1 MDSSVIATFLNKQLF
16 GSNIEVTKFSSLSEL
31 NDNCVV
37 FCKKYSVDLARV
49 LNEHKVILAIV
60 TPEYEGKIDCSYI
73 ISENP
78 RLDYLR
84 VLKKFFNENK
94 KEQGIHATAVV
105 EEGAQLGLD
114 VFIGANCYIGRDV
127 IIGDNTYISPN
138 VVIDGKTIIGNN
150 CYFKSGS
157 VIGQTGFGFERNADG
172 IPEYFP
178 HFGTIEIG
186 NNVHIGA
193 NNTIDRGTLG
203 VTKIG
208 DNVKTDN
215 LVHIAHN
222 DTIGESSLITAGV
235 IFSGGVIV
243 GKQCWIAP
251 NVCVKEKTV
260 IGDKG
265 YIGIGAVVIKSV
277 NAETIVVGNPAKQLM
292 K

>member
-251 NVCVKEKTV
+251 NVC
-260 IGDKG
+260 D
-265 YIGIGAVVIKSV
+265 
-277 NAETIVVGNPAKQLM
+277 
-292 K
+292 